1 VNGDGA
7 ATVVASLE
15 RTYRLGSCH
24 LVWTAA
30 QARTNYRL
38 AASYHVPLF
47 ILHLSWNEPKALP
60 MKLRAPDGT
69 AYTCQYAHNQSRDS
83 TIINKGIVRAASVQG
98 TASWSRYNSSRRR
111 SEGRSSKIPLR
122 FATRGYGATLNETHF
137 SGDFHTSIRVQVK
150 PWLRARGDVLSRGHI
165 ETVSDNQ

>member
-1 VNGDGA
+1 MNGDGA

-15 RTYRLGSCH
+15 RTNRLGSCH

-60 MKLRAPDGT
+60 MKLRAPDGA
-69 AYTCQYAHNQSRDS
+69 AYTCQYA
-83 TIINKGIVRAASVQG
+83 IINPATQQLS
-98 TASWSRYNSSRRR
+98 
-111 SEGRSSKIPLR
+111 
-122 FATRGYGATLNETHF
+122 TRGSSALRPSKEQHRGLATTRA
-137 SGDFHTSIRVQVK
+137 GDAVREDRRKFLCVLQLVGTVLLLMRPTSVAISTPQSVYK
-150 PWLRARGDVLSRGHI
+150 
-165 ETVSDNQ
+165 